1 MIRTNLF
8 KPSIELLLA
17 MAASSAMF
25 LGTAGPCRASVS
37 DAIDATCRVTAADGS
52 CGTGCVFEIGQ
63 GSIYVLTAAH
73 VVGNDMAATVK
84 CEFWRGG
91 HQSAPLAGRVI
102 GRSEDV
108 DAAIVAVPQSALG
121 GLLPRLV
128 PLAPRDRSV
137 RPGDALV
144 SVGCAGGTWATAW
157 KGHALGY
164 EGNDLHFVPAPANGR
179 SGSAVFDG
187 EGRRIVAIVRAR
199 AADGSDGVATSV
211 QAVYRAFDAAFSG
224 APAAHPRP
232 AGGDGKQ
239 ALVQCPNGQ
248 CPNGQCPL
256 QNDRYLLP
264 YRQKQADQD
273 RGGQNPWPSIQGT
286 IAAGPDYSAKLDKLI
301 ELQEKAAV
309 SQSQSPPPPPDYGP
323 QIREAADTAKEA
335 SKKADE
341 AKAAIRPAIEEAMK
355 PVHDD
360 LTKLKPAIEMAD
372 KVQAKLD
379 KLAELPG
386 PLGKPAQK
394 IEADLA
400 AGNVDQAMRDAAK
413 TVGAVLLVLGLITA
427 ITLHLIGQHKGAI
440 RVLADQLAAQ
450 NPNNTTL
457 QTIAQKIDSVE
468 DKIASKLPAGLVSP
482 LTSLPISIP
491 GLPAAGVAAGVAT
504 GVVDAAANAKADLL
518 AQQVSQLAGQVGQLQ
533 TNATPP
539 ASAAPKTGT

>member
-1 MIRTNLF
+1 MIRTNLLE
-8 KPSIELLLA
+8 PWLELLLA

-52 CGTGCVFEIGQ
+52 RGTGCVFEIGQ

-73 VVGNDMAATVK
+73 VVGNDTAATVK

-91 HQSAPLAGRVI
+91 HQSAPLTGRVI
-102 GRSEDV
+102 GRSAEA
-108 DAAIVAVPQSALG
+108 DAAIIAVPQSALG
-121 GLLPRLV
+121 GLLPGV
-128 PLAPRDRSV
+128 IPLAPRDAAV

-144 SVGCAGGTWATAW
+144 SVGCAGGAWATAW

-164 EGNDLHFVPAPANGR
+164 EGGDLHFVPVPANGR

-187 EGRRIVAIVRAR
+187 DGRRIVAIVRAR

-211 QAVYRAFDAAFSG
+211 QAVYRAFDAAFSN
-224 APAAHPRP
+224 ASAAHPGP
-232 AGGDGKQ
+232 TGGDGLP

-273 RGGQNPWPSIQGT
+273 HGGQNPWPSIQGT
-286 IAAGPDYSAKLDKLI
+286 IAAAPDYSAKLDKLI
-301 ELQEKAAV
+301 ELQEKAAA
-309 SQSQSPPPPPDYGP
+309 PDYGP

-386 PLGKPAQK
+386 PLEKPAQK

-400 AGNVDQAMRDAAK
+400 AGNVDQALRDAAK
-413 TVGAVLLVLGLITA
+413 TVGAVLLVLGLATA

-440 RVLADQLAAQ
+440 RVLADKLAAQ

-468 DKIASKLPAGLVSP
+468 DKIAAKLPAGLVSP
-482 LTSLPISIP
+482 LTSLPIPIP
-491 GLPAAGVAAGVAT
+491 GLPGAGAAAGVAT
-504 GVVDAAANAKADLL
+504 GVVDAAAHAKADLL
-518 AQQVSQLAGQVGQLQ
+518 AQQVSQIAGQVGQLQ

-539 ASAAPKTGT
+539 TSATPKTGT